1 MTEAQTTFA
10 DQAGTTPTNDMTVDE
25 NGGIT
30 IGDRT
35 FTNQEDLVKS
45 WQNGQTHIATLEAER
60 ETDREALLK
69 ARTVDEVLEKIQSKQ
84 DVQAQQTAS
93 TEQVVTDNLT
103 KDDVNELLAQRDFE
117 AKANQ
122 NTQRAMDLAK
132 DSLGTDYIVKLGN
145 KAKELGMSE
154 PDALLLASKSPE
166 AFSKLFIPQG
176 SPASSSSFGD
186 INATA
191 IQPHQE
197 RAESARVEIG
207 ASSSDMV
214 RAWNA
219 AAPKT

>member
-1 MTEAQTTFA
+1 MTDTTFA
-10 DQAGTTPTNDMTVDE
+10 DQAGTTPTNDIAVDE

-60 ETDREALLK
+60 ETDRQALLK
-69 ARTVDEVLEKIQSKQ
+69 ARTVDEVLEKIQSNQ
-84 DVQAQQTAS
+84 QVQTQQTAS
-93 TEQVVTDNLT
+93 IEPTVTDNLT

-117 AKANQ
+117 TKANQ

-132 DSLGTDYIVKLGN
+132 DSLGTDYIAKLGT
-145 KAKELGMSE
+145 KAQELGMSE

-166 AFSKLFIPQG
+166 AFAKLFVPQG
-176 SPASSSSFGD
+176 SSVGSSSFGD

-197 RAESARVEIG
+197 RAESAKVEIG